1 MHTGVECTRKIDKYH
16 KSRIY
21 RGTVEWNDVITI
33 RNIAVQSIEEN
44 ESSDDRSGDDL

>member
-16 KSRIY
+16 KS
-21 RGTVEWNDVITI
+21 WNDVITI